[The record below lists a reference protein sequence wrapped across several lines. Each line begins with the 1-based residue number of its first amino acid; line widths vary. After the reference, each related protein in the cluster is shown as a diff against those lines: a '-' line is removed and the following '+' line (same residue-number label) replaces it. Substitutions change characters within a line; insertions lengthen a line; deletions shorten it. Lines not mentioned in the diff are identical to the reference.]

1 VRRTLA
7 VALLLAG
14 ASWGDEIQV
23 ADGRKLV
30 GRIIDTGD
38 DEVEILTYKDGPI
51 TVRARDVRKTARGAN
66 LYDEYDAKTVDS
78 PDTADGHF
86 ELGNWCKSKG
96 LLWQARVEW
105 RKATELAADHEG
117 ARKALGDRKV
127 KDAWVTFED
136 QQKQA
141 GLEFFEGKWLKPDAV
156 ARIKRA
162 RNPAQGWVLTATYK
176 DDADKAFLESWG
188 ERAKEAS
195 KFMWELTEGQM
206 YVEQITVTDKGGPA
220 DFTII
225 NKDQMRIR
233 PGVYAE
239 AGGDTITA
247 PGQILAYTFFHEL
260 IHFKYARPDHC
271 DNCRH
276 CIMSSQPTAN
286 QICDDADHKAPPGT
300 SCWGA
305 MRKHH
310 KELALLPLTRKWK
323 ATKPPE
329 TRVIVKDR

>member
-1 VRRTLA
+1 MRIAA
-7 VALLLAG
+7 VIALLLASTVW
-14 ASWGDEIQV
+14 ADEVQV
-23 ADGRKLV
+23 VDGRKLV
-30 GRIIDTGD
+30 GRITEEADGKVT
-38 DEVEILTYKDGPI
+38 VLTLKDGPI
-51 TVRARDVRKTARGAN
+51 TVRSRDVKSSKKGSS
-66 LYDEYDAKTVDS
+66 LYDEYDAKKGEFE
-78 PDTADGHF
+78 DTAAGRF
-86 ELGNWCKSKG
+86 ALGEWCRGKG
-96 LLWQARVEW
+96 LAWQARVEW
-105 RKATELAADHEG
+105 RRAVELDPEHEA
-117 ARKALGDRKV
+117 ARKALGDK
-127 KDAWVTFED
+127 KEKGAWIAFDD
-136 QQKQA
+136 QQKA
-141 GLEFFEGKWLKPDAV
+141 KGLEFFEGKWLKPDDIAKV
-156 ARIKRA
+156 KRA
-162 RNPAQGWVLTATYK
+162 RHPFHGWVLTATYK
-176 DDADKAFLESWG
+176 EDADKAFLESWG

-195 KFMWELTEGQM
+195 KFMWELTDGQM
-206 YVEQITVTDKGGPA
+206 YVEQVTVTDRGGPA

-260 IHFKYARPDHC
+260 IHFKYARSEHC
-271 DNCRH
+271 DNCKH

-310 KELALLPLTRKWK
+310 KDLALLPLTRKWK